1 MIPST
6 HNITSDKRRT
16 HCCMCVLIKIQL
28 ISVVFNK
35 WKRLQTFIKLEK
47 SEYKTAVLSGL
58 LSLTV
63 HS

>member
-1 MIPST
+1 
-6 HNITSDKRRT
+6 
-16 HCCMCVLIKIQL
+16 MCVLIKIQL
-28 ISVVFNK
+28 VSVVFNK